1 MSVLKVFITAIV
13 ITLSMMS
20 RVQAKPP
27 VIDYQWSEY
36 EGNQK
41 QCVQRAKKTMQ
52 EMEFIMSPSTTSS
65 QEAVGYQ
72 GDYKGIIACLPD
84 KMVVFIVA
92 GPIYKQAE
100 LLSKQLKNDF

>member
-1 MSVLKVFITAIV
+1 MSVLKILISAATITFLTTTGV
-13 ITLSMMS
+13 E
-20 RVQAKPP
+20 AKPP
-27 VIDYQWSEY
+27 SIDYQWSRY
-36 EGNQK
+36 EGSQK
-41 QCVQRAKKTMQ
+41 QCVQTAKKTMQ
-52 EMEFIMSPSTTSS
+52 AMEFTMSSSTAGN

-72 GDYKGIIACLPD
+72 GDYKGVIACLPD

>member
-1 MSVLKVFITAIV
+1 MRVLKILITTVV

-27 VIDYQWSEY
+27 FIDYQWSEY
-36 EGNQK
+36 EGSQK
-41 QCVQRAKKTMQ
+41 QCVQRAKQTIQ
-52 EMEFIMSPSTTSS
+52 EMEFIISPSTDN
-65 QEAVGYQ
+65 QETIGYQ
-72 GDYKGIIACLPD
+72 GDYKAVIACLPD

-100 LLSKQLKNDF
+100 LLSKRLNNNF